1 MLYILY
7 GEDDFSR
14 NEELTELK
22 KEAEANIIV
31 LEGQKLSPN
40 KLITTCDTIPF
51 LAPKR
56 LVIVEWLLSRFESK
70 DKRRG
75 SRYPELGEWQALQ
88 EYIPRMPPSTVLALV
103 DGKISRDNPLLK
115 ELRLKAKVR
124 EFPLLKGT
132 ELHNWVLSRV
142 KKRGENISPEALQ
155 VLINFVG
162 GNLWILS
169 SEIDKLCL
177 YAQGQRIEKQDV
189 QLLVSYAREA
199 NIFAL
204 IDAII
209 QKRIVAASQIL
220 HHLLDESAAAPYL
233 LFMLTRQFRL
243 LIRAKELATQQLSD
257 AELATNLGL
266 SERLLPR
273 VIEQAEGYSLSQL
286 NKIYHQ
292 LLNTDI
298 AIKTGKM
305 KGELALDLLVIE
317 LCQ

>member
-1 MLYILY
+1 LLYILY

>member
-1 MLYILY
+1 LLYILY

-22 KEAEANIIV
+22 KEAEANMIV